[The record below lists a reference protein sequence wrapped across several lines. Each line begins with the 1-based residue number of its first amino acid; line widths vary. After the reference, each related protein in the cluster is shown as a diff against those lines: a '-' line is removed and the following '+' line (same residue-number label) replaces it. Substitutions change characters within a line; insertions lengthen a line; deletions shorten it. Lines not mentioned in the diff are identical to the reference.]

1 MQPRKSPGV
10 QPSKSILGFIVNPI
24 AGMGGKVGLKGSD
37 GANVLQKA
45 IELGA
50 TPTSSTRSI
59 EALQRILR
67 IRDSLELVTYPADM
81 GEDEAKSVGFNPRI
95 IGLIAKGKTSSAD
108 TKNAAR
114 EMLGLNADLI
124 LFAGGDGT
132 ARDLCEAIDCK
143 VPVIGIPA
151 GVKIHSAVFAVN
163 PRSAGDLAA
172 NFLQREPMQLR
183 DMEVM
188 DIDEAAFREGRVSA
202 KLYGYM
208 KIPFDRALVQSAKG
222 SSPTTED
229 SSLIDI
235 ATDIVENMQ
244 QGCLYILGPGT
255 TTKPIMDKLG
265 LGKTLLGVDAV
276 LNRKL
281 AASDAN
287 EAKLLELLE
296 ERKAKIIVTVIGGQG
311 FIFGRGNQQIS
322 PQVIRRVGK
331 ENVIIV
337 ATPNKLAHLK
347 GAPLLVD
354 TGNSGLDAELSGY
367 TRIVTGYGRSVI
379 YRISNRSEP

>member
-1 MQPRKSPGV
+1 M
-10 QPSKSILGFIVNPI
+10 
-24 AGMGGKVGLKGSD
+24 GLKGSD

-67 IRDSLELVTYPADM
+67 VRDSLELVTYPADM

-202 KLYGYM
+202 RLYGYM

-265 LGKTLLGVDAV
+265 LEKTLLGVDAV

-296 ERKAKIIVTVIGGQG
+296 GRKAKIIVTVIGGQG